1 MISRY
6 RAARATKRSRA
17 AAVVEFAVLAPLLCT
32 ILFGIIEYGYVFLVQ
47 QSLTNAAREGCRL
60 AVLQSTAE
68 PYTQV
73 TDRIAEIMDAAGVQG
88 YSVTMSHATEG
99 NPVESINVSVP
110 YNNVSLTGFFGSKSY
125 NLQGT
130 CSMRKEGM

>member
-1 MISRY
+1 M
-6 RAARATKRSRA
+6 
-17 AAVVEFAVLAPLLCT
+17 VEFAVIAPLLFT

-60 AVLQSTAE
+60 AVLQSTAA

-73 TDRIAEIMDAAGVQG
+73 SDRISEIMDAAGVDG
-88 YSVTMSHATEG
+88 YTVSMSHATAG
-99 NPVESINVSVP
+99 NPVETITVAVP
-110 YNNVSLTGFFGSKSY
+110 YNNVSLTGFFGYKSY
-125 NLQGT
+125 SLTGE